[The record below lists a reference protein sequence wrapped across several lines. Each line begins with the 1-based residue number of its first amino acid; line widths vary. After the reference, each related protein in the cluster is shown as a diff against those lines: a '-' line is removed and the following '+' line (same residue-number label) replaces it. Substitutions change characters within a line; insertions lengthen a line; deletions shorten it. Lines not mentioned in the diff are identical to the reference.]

1 MDTMFRDLL
10 AADPHRFF
18 DASGLPMLGIFETN
32 ADVSGAGNWKL
43 VADDTL
49 EIKLKMIFHSRVTR
63 RGVAGQEHNLTTTAV
78 ENQAASQA
86 NQQTVINPDDFFYV
100 RLQLKAVVA

>member
-1 MDTMFRDLL
+1 MT
-10 AADPHRFF
+10 
-18 DASGLPMLGIFETN
+18 GIFETN
-32 ADVSGAGNWKL
+32 ADISGAGNWKM

-49 EIKLKMIFHSRVTR
+49 EIKIKMIFHSRVTR

-86 NQQTVINPDDFFYV
+86 NQQTVIQPDDFFYV
-100 RLQLKAVVA
+100 RLQLKAVAA